1 MNDEAAKMADVES
14 KALLEIV
21 ETVENVGH
29 KVVEESPALTVNAV
43 PDWCI

>member
-1 MNDEAAKMADVES
+1 MNDDAAKMAYVES
-14 KALLEIV
+14 KALL